1 LPQSSLQ
8 LQGLVVT
15 FDFIVTTLDIAINLA
30 SIATSAR
37 ELAGSLSTSVARVL
51 DNGITSDR
59 YFNLYAI
66 YVDHFN
72 YMRSLSHKHQSR
84 GAGDVLEDQF
94 ISDDEVLSDV
104 RERRLEDVAATFD
117 HGYSNYVRSWSRVY
131 CGVYRRTSSSRMME
145 FYTKLRREATR

>member
-1 LPQSSLQ
+1 
-8 LQGLVVT
+8 
-15 FDFIVTTLDIAINLA
+15 
-30 SIATSAR
+30 
-37 ELAGSLSTSVARVL
+37 
-51 DNGITSDR
+51 
-59 YFNLYAI
+59 
-66 YVDHFN
+66 
-72 YMRSLSHKHQSR
+72 MRSLSHKHQSR